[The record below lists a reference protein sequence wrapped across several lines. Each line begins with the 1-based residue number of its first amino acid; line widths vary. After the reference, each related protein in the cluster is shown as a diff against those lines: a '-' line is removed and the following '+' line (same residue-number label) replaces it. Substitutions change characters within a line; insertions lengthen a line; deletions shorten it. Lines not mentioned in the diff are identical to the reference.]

1 MPKMYELRVYR
12 DNRPVRTVNQ
22 LVEALD
28 WDDAEHTRDLLSR
41 HLYAVAE
48 REGVGRRQAHLF
60 HLDIHEMRG
69 DRVER
74 HPKHQFSVPVV
85 A

>member
-12 DNRPVRTVNQ
+12 GSQMVRTVNH
-22 LVEALD
+22 LNESLD
-28 WDDAEHTRDLLSR
+28 WDDSEKTRDLLSR

-48 REGVGRRQAHLF
+48 RDGTSRQNAHLY
-60 HLDIHEMRG
+60 HLEIHEMRG
-69 DRVER
+69 DRAER
-74 HPKHQFSVPVV
+74 HPKHMFALPVV